1 MSDGVWIYVP
11 EEGEGKAWTGRVW
24 SDADGLRRW
33 RFEVVRSVNHTSL
46 YGQGVFDG
54 AKPVTAL
61 LDHQRPATL
70 LRPIVTTVDP
80 GKIGMTHPWL
90 RTRLEGSFQAL
101 LTGKAVTDEH
111 EPLFSGVGFESASF
125 SAWYGGR
132 IFSETHDSE
141 YRTRSIEVGEPQTEK
156 IVISGIGE
164 LEAIRQAHVASDH
177 ASSQVRALSILRINF
192 DRMLSLSEAMD
203 LSLGLELVF
212 GFLVGFRPEPP
223 TFHLWWPPHAED
235 ESSEI
240 RDAELELGG
249 VHFRSDKSP
258 HPFNCVHVRGR
269 DGAGLKQ
276 VVAGY
281 AANPS
286 DIVNRIHAIQIGR
299 WFGST
304 LNDKFAAVMPIF
316 EECLKAKY
324 RLAPELTY
332 MEEEAKFFAYVDSSG
347 DPDLIEFSKKHL
359 EVKDRKSPSL
369 STLIGRAL
377 DELNAAGFRF
387 DLKLASRI
395 AKRRATM
402 FHSAPLMSDN
412 DVREFYMETRAV
424 TAALMLLTLR
434 DLAVDISQLPQAYN
448 AMNDFTPFMPEM
460 PPPRLTDVGIVN
472 ADVPP
477 QTS

>member
-11 EEGEGKAWTGRVW
+11 ENGEDNAWTGRVW

-33 RFEVVRSVNHTSL
+33 RFEAVRSVNHTSL
-46 YGQGVFDG
+46 YGQGVFEG

-80 GKIGMTHPWL
+80 GKIGMKHPWL

-101 LTGKAVTDEH
+101 LTGRAVTDEH

-132 IFSETHDSE
+132 IFSETHDAE
-141 YRTRSIEVGEPQTEK
+141 YRTRSIEVGEPQTEN

-164 LEAIRQAHVASDH
+164 LEAIRRAHVASDH
-177 ASSQVRALSILRINF
+177 ASSQIRALSILRVTF

-223 TFHLWWPPHAED
+223 TFHLWWLPRAED
-235 ESSEI
+235 ESSEM
-240 RDAELELGG
+240 RDAELQLGG

-258 HPFNCVHVRGR
+258 HPFECVHVRGR
-269 DGAGLKQ
+269 GGVGLEQ

-286 DIVNRIHAIQIGR
+286 DIVNRIHAIQVGR

-316 EECLKAKY
+316 EECVKAKY
-324 RLAPELTY
+324 PLSAELSY
-332 MEEEAKFFAYVDSSG
+332 LEEEARFFAYVDASG
-347 DPDLIEFSKKHL
+347 DHDLIEFSKKHL
-359 EVKDRKSPSL
+359 EVKRRKSPSL
-369 STLIGRAL
+369 STLIGRAFG
-377 DELNAAGFRF
+377 ELNAAGFQF

-395 AKRRATM
+395 AKRRAKM
-402 FHSAPLMSDN
+402 FHSAPLMSDD
-412 DVREFYMETRAV
+412 DVRAFYMETRAV

-434 DLAVDISQLPQAYN
+434 DLSVDISQLPQAYH
-448 AMNDFTPFMPEM
+448 AMNDFAPFMPKL
-460 PPPRLTDVGIVN
+460 PPTKSAEVEFVN
-472 ADVPP
+472 EDVPP
-477 QTS
+477 ETT

>member
-1 MSDGVWIYVP
+1 M
-11 EEGEGKAWTGRVW
+11 
-24 SDADGLRRW
+24 
-33 RFEVVRSVNHTSL
+33 
-46 YGQGVFDG
+46 
-54 AKPVTAL
+54 
-61 LDHQRPATL
+61 

-269 DGAGLKQ
+269 DGAGLEQ

-332 MEEEAKFFAYVDSSG
+332 MEAEAKFFAYVDSSG

-412 DVREFYMETRAV
+412 DVREFYTETRAV

-460 PPPRLTDVGIVN
+460 P
-472 ADVPP
+472 
-477 QTS
+477 